1 MNVKS
6 VIRTIGI
13 SIFVAGA
20 TMSLTQ
26 MKQEADGKTTPAKDE
41 VVVKK
46 SDIKQY
52 QQQITKLQEEN
63 AVLAKKKDTTPSK
76 AKKEVKTYTLDV
88 RSGMGTSEVSE
99 ALEKAGMI
107 KSASD
112 FESYIINEGKASSI
126 QLGKNKLNSE
136 MSQKEIL
143 TAITTPK

>member
-1 MNVKS
+1 MSVKS

-26 MKQEADGKTTPAKDE
+26 MKQEADGKTTPTKDE

-63 AVLAKKKDTTPSK
+63 AVLAKKKDATPSK
-76 AKKEVKTYTLDV
+76 TKKEVKTYTLDI

-99 ALEKAGMI
+99 ALEKGGMI

>member
-1 MNVKS
+1 
-6 VIRTIGI
+6 
-13 SIFVAGA
+13 
-20 TMSLTQ
+20 
-26 MKQEADGKTTPAKDE
+26 
-41 VVVKK
+41 
-46 SDIKQY
+46 
-52 QQQITKLQEEN
+52 
-63 AVLAKKKDTTPSK
+63 
-76 AKKEVKTYTLDV
+76 
-88 RSGMGTSEVSE
+88 MGTSEVSE

>member
-1 MNVKS
+1 MSIKS

-13 SIFVAGA
+13 GVFVAGA

-26 MKQEADGKTTPAKDE
+26 MKQESDGHTKLTKDE
-41 VVVKK
+41 VIVKK
-46 SDIKQY
+46 SEIKQY

-63 AVLAKKKDTTPSK
+63 VTLAKTQNTTTPK
-76 AKKEVKTYTLDV
+76 EKKEVKTFTLDV
-88 RSGMGTSEVSE
+88 RSGMGTSEVSK

-126 QLGKNKLNSE
+126 QLGKSKLNSE

-143 TAITTPK
+143 AELTKRK

>member
-63 AVLAKKKDTTPSK
+63 AVLAKKKDATPS
-76 AKKEVKTYTLDV
+76 L
-88 RSGMGTSEVSE
+88 S
-99 ALEKAGMI
+99 LI
-107 KSASD
+107 H
-112 FESYIINEGKASSI
+112 I
-126 QLGKNKLNSE
+126 
-136 MSQKEIL
+136 
-143 TAITTPK
+143 